1 MDLADLTLAH
11 FEPLVGDTFTLDRA
25 ADEPLAWTL
34 ASATP
39 AGEWPG
45 GRQPF
50 ELIFA
55 GPPRPIL
62 PQAIYRLTHARLGAL
77 EIFVVPLG
85 QDETGTTYQAVFS

>member
-1 MDLADLTLAH
+1 MDVGDLTLAH
-11 FEPLVGDTFTLDRA
+11 FEPLVGDTFRLEGAT
-25 ADEPLAWTL
+25 DEPLAFTL
-34 ASATP
+34 RSATP

-50 ELIFA
+50 ELIFV

-62 PQAIYRLTHARLGAL
+62 PQATYRLTHARLGAR
-77 EIFVVPLG
+77 EIFIVPLG